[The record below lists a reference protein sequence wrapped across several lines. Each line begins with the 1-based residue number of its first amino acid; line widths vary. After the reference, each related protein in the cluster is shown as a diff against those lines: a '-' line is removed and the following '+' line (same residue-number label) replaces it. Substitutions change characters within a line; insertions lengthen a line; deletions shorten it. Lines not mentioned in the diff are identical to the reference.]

1 MDALHDLLMGFS
13 VALAPGNLLYA
24 FLGSAFGTL
33 IGVLPGIGPAAG
45 TALLIP
51 LTARLDPT
59 GAIIMLTAIFYGTQ
73 YGGTITSIL
82 LNVPGE
88 AASAITCIDGHKMA
102 LKGRAGAA
110 LSIAAIG
117 SFIGGLFATIALV
130 FLAGPLTKLAL
141 EFGPVEFFALMI
153 LGISLMMG
161 LAGKSMVKALMMG
174 ILGLLLAMVGMDPV
188 RGAPRFTF
196 GKMELMDGLN
206 FVPVIIG
213 LFVLSDILEN
223 AEESL
228 DSTKSAKV
236 GSLIP
241 SREEVKDSVGPIAR
255 GSLMGTILGLI
266 PGMTGS
272 MASFL
277 SYSTEKKISKHPE
290 RFGEGAVEGVA
301 GPETANNAHAN
312 GALIPLFT
320 LGIPAS
326 PTVAVLMGAFLM
338 NGLIPGPFLFRE
350 NPQLVWGVIASFF
363 IGNVI
368 LLILNLPLVGVWVK
382 MLKIPYSILFAVI
395 LAFMVIGAYG
405 VENSVFDVFIM
416 LLFGVLGYLFKKF
429 DFPMAPMIL
438 TLILGPTMER
448 SLRRSMEMSQGDFS
462 ILFASPIAAVLLIV
476 SLIVLIT
483 SALRV
488 FPGTR
493 KKATSGSGS
502 DRK

>member
-1 MDALHDLLMGFS
+1 MDALQDLLMGFS

-73 YGGTITSIL
+73 YSGTITSIL

-206 FVPVIIG
+206 FVPVIMG
-213 LFVLSDILEN
+213 LFGLSDILEN

-228 DSTKSAKV
+228 DSTKSAEV

-255 GSLMGTILGLI
+255 GSIMGTILGLI

-462 ILFASPIAAVLLIV
+462 ILFASPIAAGLLIA
-476 SLIVLIT
+476 SLIVFVT

-488 FPGTR
+488 FLGTR